1 MRARSSGHRVAV
13 PSIDS
18 KPSTCRK
25 RQERGKVT
33 LLFLPA
39 QMQASSPTPTPAPH
53 KARSF
58 YLGNQNA
65 NDDGQLVECSQGTP
79 KMSGGDFSHIH
90 GHQP

>member
-1 MRARSSGHRVAV
+1 M
-13 PSIDS
+13 
-18 KPSTCRK
+18 
-25 RQERGKVT
+25 T
-33 LLFLPA
+33 LISFQPKYGRPLLLL
-39 QMQASSPTPTPAPH
+39 APH
-53 KARSF
+53 KAKSI